1 MKKWYSETKINRNA
15 EMLKDHE
22 NRISKVENT
31 IKDFETKLSERDSF
45 SKVMCNVM
53 LALLSHS
60 INGNSINKLKEA
72 KEELEDYLINKS

>member
-22 NRISKVENT
+22 ERISKVENT

-60 INGNSINKLKEA
+60 INGNSIDKLKEA

>member
-60 INGNSINKLKEA
+60 INGNSIDKLKEA